1 MANPLLTPLLTKPTS
16 FSILSLWQKRSK
28 SYLGTKEPRIP
39 RLCASQSA
47 TSAFWRFIHT
57 YDGLLS
63 FSQIQRLFF
72 TGKSQT
78 EQRLKLLYQ
87 HGYLARP
94 NEVQRRRLR
103 EMVYWLD
110 KKGADIVASLSG
122 TPLPEFYWR
131 KEPRWFQIE
140 HDLAVN
146 DFRLDLNAACSQDS
160 ITKLENWI
168 PESEFWAFPDKVTYS
183 FQGRAAKRNIRPD
196 GFFVIN
202 TGQHRIR
209 CLLEIDRSTED
220 NPRFYRE
227 KLLPGLA
234 YLKTQAY
241 EERFGHRS
249 GRWLVVTTGERR
261 LANML
266 NQARRAKADGLFYF
280 TTFDKIDPTTLLA
293 SPIWRRADSEE
304 HVSLLFL
311 D

>member
-1 MANPLLTPLLTKPTS
+1 MAEEKRKLPRYQRVSNPPPTRLTERDKR
-16 FSILSLWQKRSK
+16 IL
-28 SYLGTKEPRIP
+28 E
-39 RLCASQSA
+39 AVHA
-47 TSAFWRFIHT
+47 

-63 FSQIQRLFF
+63 FAQIQRLFF

-94 NEVQRRRLR
+94 NKEQRRRLP

-110 KKGADIVASLSG
+110 QKGAECVASLSG
-122 TPLPEFYWR
+122 TPIREFYWR
-131 KEPRWFQIE
+131 KEPRWFQVE

-146 DFRLDLNAACSQDS
+146 DFRLDMLAACSQAS
-160 ITKLENWI
+160 PAKLETWI

-183 FQGRAAKRNIRPD
+183 LQGRTAKRNIRPD
-196 GFFVIN
+196 GFFILN
-202 TGQHRIR
+202 TGKHRLR

-234 YLKTQAY
+234 YLTSSAY

-249 GRWLVVTTGERR
+249 GRWLVITTGERR

-266 NQARRAKADGLFYF
+266 SQARKAKADGHFYF
-280 TTFDKIDPTTLLA
+280 TTFDKISPATLLQ

-304 HVSLLFL
+304 QVSLLLL